1 MLDATWMAAA
11 AVAVF
16 ALAGLVKGVVGL
28 GLPTVSM
35 ALLALFMPP
44 AQAAALLLLPSLV
57 SNVMQMRPTG
67 MLRPLLARLG
77 WMQLGIVLGTLGGMV
92 CWGGVGSLPA
102 ARMALG
108 LALVV
113 YALWGL
119 WGPSLPLPL
128 AHQAW
133 LGLVAGTVT
142 GVITALTGVFV
153 VPAVAFLQSLGLAR
167 QALMQAMGLCFTV
180 STLALGAGMLWLGQ
194 GQVGAGS
201 SDGNRAWL
209 LSALMLIPAL
219 AGMRW
224 GEALREKLSPAL
236 FKKILMLS
244 LLVLGIYMGLER

>member
-1 MLDATWMAAA
+1 MLDAIWMAAA

-57 SNVMQMRPTG
+57 SNVMQIRPTG

-119 WGPSLPLPL
+119 WGPSLQLPL

-167 QALMQAMGLCFTV
+167 PALMQAMGLCFTV

-194 GQVGAGS
+194 GQMGS
-201 SDGNRAWL
+201 GSLAWL

-224 GEALREKLSPAL
+224 GEALREKLSPAV

>member
-1 MLDATWMAAA
+1 
-11 AVAVF
+11 
-16 ALAGLVKGVVGL
+16 
-28 GLPTVSM
+28 
-35 ALLALFMPP
+35 
-44 AQAAALLLLPSLV
+44 Q
-57 SNVMQMRPTG
+57 
-67 MLRPLLARLG
+67 
-77 WMQLGIVLGTLGGMV
+77 
-92 CWGGVGSLPA
+92 
-102 ARMALG
+102 
-108 LALVV
+108 
-113 YALWGL
+113 
-119 WGPSLPLPL
+119 LPL

-180 STLALGAGMLWLGQ
+180 STLALGTGMLWLCQ
-194 GQVGAGS
+194 GQIGA
-201 SDGNRAWL
+201 GNRAWL

-224 GEALREKLSPAL
+224 GEALREKFSPAV